1 MSLPI
6 LTAICALGCFLIC
19 GIPSGLI
26 IARASS
32 EHVDVRKVGSGNIGM
47 TNVARSAGA
56 SAAALTL
63 LCDAGKG
70 AVAILLAR
78 LVIAQVA
85 FGGDW
90 SQTLAQAQGGLA
102 SATLYAS
109 CVLGHIFSPYLHFK
123 GGKGISVGLGAGL
136 GFCWPVALS
145 MLAVFVVLA
154 IPTGFVSLG
163 SIFAALSLV
172 PLALLFGVRGLA
184 LVPLAVI
191 SLTVVWAHREN
202 VRKLVRGEERR
213 FSIHKKGDKLER
225 GATDADA
232 EKSAAEAAANDGK
245 DA

>member
-1 MSLPI
+1 MSLPA
-6 LTAICALGCFLIC
+6 LTAILAVVCFLIC

-47 TNVARSAGA
+47 TNVARSAGGG
-56 SAAALTL
+56 AAALTL

-70 AVAILLAR
+70 AIAMLLAR
-78 LVIAQVA
+78 LVIANVV

-90 SQTLAQAQGGLA
+90 TQTFAQAAGGW
-102 SATLYAS
+102 ATAALYAS
-109 CVLGHIFSPYLHFK
+109 CVLGHIFSPYLGFK

-145 MLAVFVVLA
+145 MLAVFIVLA

-163 SIFAALSLV
+163 SIFAAISLIPFALLYGV
-172 PLALLFGVRGLA
+172 RGWALAPLAL
-184 LVPLAVI
+184 I

-202 VRKLVRGEERR
+202 VRKLMRGQERR
-213 FSIHKKGDKLER
+213 FSLHKKGDKLER

-232 EKSAAEAAANDGK
+232 EKSAAAPAANDGK